1 MDPIT
6 AIIMLVASFA
16 ISYALMP
23 TLPDQKPENF
33 EDIQFPQTEEGT
45 AQAVIFGDCWSGDW
59 AILALGNY
67 RTTGIEADTG
77 KK

>member
-6 AIIMLVASFA
+6 ALIMLVASFA

-23 TLPDQKPENF
+23 TTPDQKPENF

-59 AILALGNY
+59 TILALGNY
-67 RTTGIEADTG
+67 RTTAIEADDG